1 MRPFVGLIVVFIL
14 AACANV
20 VPPTGGPPDLKGPQL
35 RGFSIDSSSNKKS
48 YRFNVQFDENIELK
62 QSSNIFF
69 FPGGF
74 KPSKAV
80 AHQQSLQ
87 LEFDSSLFFPGI
99 IDWSDAVRDVNNQ
112 NPSSIETLAIDPQN
126 KLSKDSISIS
136 FSTFLDPVDAF
147 PLWIEITDSLGH
159 LLRKKKIEKKE
170 SVLFRNISYQG
181 ASAKIARKEFG
192 DTLSKFVSVSGPSF
206 EIQVG
211 YPFGDEKIFG
221 VDSLLDAKINVV
233 SSEKM
238 NGKLYEFRE
247 GKWFTCRSM
256 ENKQFRAVSGKTTFG
271 YFTSNQSF
279 LIFPLEIKKQ
289 DNTLKID
296 EFFSPSSIKR

>member
-1 MRPFVGLIVVFIL
+1 MRPIVGLIFVCFF

-62 QSSNIFF
+62 QGSNIFF

-80 AHQQSLQ
+80 AHQQTLQ
-87 LEFDSSLFFPGI
+87 LEFDSSLSFPGI

-112 NPSSIETLAIDPQN
+112 NPSSVETLPIDPQN

-136 FSTFLDPVDAF
+136 ISSFLDPVDAF
-147 PLWIEITDSLGH
+147 PFWLEISDSLGH
-159 LLRKKKIEKKE
+159 LLRKKKIEKKG

-192 DTLSKFVSVSGPSF
+192 DTLSKIVSVSNPSF
-206 EIQVG
+206 EVQVG

-233 SSEKM
+233 SLEKM

-256 ENKQFRAVSGKTTFG
+256 ENKQFPAVSGKTTFG
-271 YFTSNQSF
+271 YYTSNQSF

-289 DNTLKID
+289 ENTLKID

>member
-14 AACANV
+14 SACANV

-35 RGFSIDSSSNKKS
+35 RGFSIDSSLNKKS

-62 QSSNIFF
+62 QSSSIFF

-74 KPSKAV
+74 KPNKAI
-80 AHQQSLQ
+80 AHQQTLQ
-87 LEFDSSLFFPGI
+87 LEFDTLMFFPGI

-112 NPSSIETLAIDPQN
+112 NPSSVETLPIDPQN
-126 KLSKDSISIS
+126 KLSKDSISVSIS
-136 FSTFLDPVDAF
+136 SFLDPVDAF
-147 PLWIEITDSLGH
+147 PLWIEIIDSLGH
-159 LLRKKKIEKKE
+159 LLRKKKIEKKGT
-170 SVLFRNISYQG
+170 VLFRNISNQG
-181 ASAKIARKEFG
+181 ATAKISRKEVG
-192 DTLSKFVSVSGPSF
+192 DTLSKIFSVTNSSF

-211 YPFGDEKIFG
+211 YPFGDEKFFG

-247 GKWFTCRSM
+247 GKWFTCRSIH
-256 ENKQFRAVSGKTTFG
+256 NKQFPAVSGKATFG
-271 YFTSNQSF
+271 YFSSNQSF
-279 LIFPLEIKKQ
+279 LIFPLELKKQ
-289 DNTLKID
+289 ENTLKID

>member
-1 MRPFVGLIVVFIL
+1 MRPIVGLIFVCFF

-48 YRFNVQFDENIELK
+48 YRFKVQFDENIELK
-62 QSSNIFF
+62 PSSNIYF

-80 AHQQSLQ
+80 VHQQTLQ

-112 NPSSIETLAIDPQN
+112 NPSTVETLPIDPQN

-136 FSTFLDPVDAF
+136 ISSFLDPVDAF
-147 PLWIEITDSLGH
+147 PFWLEISDSLGH
-159 LLRKKKIEKKE
+159 LLRKKKIEKKG

-181 ASAKIARKEFG
+181 ASSKIARKEFG
-192 DTLSKFVSVSGPSF
+192 DTLSKFVSVSGPSI

-233 SSEKM
+233 SLEKM

-256 ENKQFRAVSGKTTFG
+256 ENKQFPAVSGKTTFG

-289 DNTLKID
+289 ENTLKID